1 MAGASII
8 RTPTHTFYTN
18 YSQFTRNPFQ
28 LQKPISNFDA
38 ALKSNER
45 FGPLL
50 GLHLYVLLLKSG
62 DQYFQMGLMLR
73 VNKQEPGYKASSTEG
88 QNTFCR
94 SHSLFFKPPSCSCC
108 CCCWLQPP
116 LTTYSYLVV
125 SRVRYTTAVLVPV
138 FAFCVDVSFEKH
150 CTFYKM
156 LPSCSSCCP
165 Q

>member
-73 VNKQEPGYKASSTEG
+73 VNKQETGYKASSTER
-88 QNTFCR
+88 QNTFL
-94 SHSLFFKPPSCSCC
+94 SVSLLI
-108 CCCWLQPP
+108 LQATV
-116 LTTYSYLVV
+116 LFLLLLLLASATSYNIF
-125 SRVRYTTAVLVPV
+125 V
-138 FAFCVDVSFEKH
+138 F
-150 CTFYKM
+150 
-156 LPSCSSCCP
+156 SSK
-165 Q
+165 